1 MIKQPMMLLV
11 GDQEVDDYT
20 LIANEI
26 EDIAASGFDGV
37 CMEFRSCRYNE
48 FDLQGKQAIKYV
60 YDECRKKGLQFSK
73 TIPPSIIGFL
83 SKNPILKRKITRC
96 VRLTQLRSSNTIE
109 NISFEN
115 CLPTGVLS
123 VFRFKE
129 GNTFEKCALNLISL
143 NNGKLSAK
151 EDGEYLVYL
160 EFLRENEA
168 DYANKETYSFLD
180 KFLETFSDLKL
191 DGIAMD
197 EFGAGSRLDKA
208 YLANESFFSLFQ
220 KKYKYDLRDKI
231 YLLDIQDKTGEFAQV
246 RLDYFTLTHDI
257 TYEYQ
262 KYAKLIFTQ
271 KYGDDIFIGFHH
283 TWWGEGNS
291 GDLWAGN
298 IDYFRLAE
306 NLSGGYVDAQYDS
319 ERTMLSMSLLAE
331 SIAKIRGGEAWN
343 MCWDR
348 HTTPEKFDYFSR
360 LLAVRNIHRVGH
372 AVSKTEADK
381 FQEFNWFVK
390 KIGNNC
396 EFGNVKQCL
405 KRERMVYDFI
415 GKAKNEAK
423 VAITYNWESCAYFN
437 DEYMHYHRLSLKA
450 LADKLIRNNISVDI
464 IPSDAVDFS
473 RYQVI
478 FVVWATVTTESQWL
492 ALKKAASE
500 GKKIIFIGPPAIVT
514 DEGRDI
520 RNEFTE
526 LTGAK
531 IVKNDI
537 FYGGYEVYQWDL
549 WFTDKQIPMLNWMD
563 EDGKSQF
570 EKGSVS
576 YYAYELPLTDIFFD
590 ILTELVPLQIIR
602 SDKVISKTYCSEYE
616 KIICITSRWQSKIN
630 EEFMF
635 DGLNVKIE
643 DGILVGLK
651 TQNGKLKA
659 AISERG
665 AKILVNG
672 MPVEYGVIE

>member
-1 MIKQPMMLLV
+1 MIKKPMMFLIGNQEINDYNIIKAELDDIKDV
-11 GDQEVDDYT
+11 GYDSICLE
-20 LIANEI
+20 LKNCE
-26 EDIAASGFDGV
+26 
-37 CMEFRSCRYNE
+37 YNE
-48 FDLQGKQAIKYV
+48 FDNQGKQAVKFV
-60 YDECRKKGLQFSK
+60 YNECVKRNLGFCKI
-73 TIPPSIIGFL
+73 IPHTLPCFL
-83 SKNPILKRKITRC
+83 SKYPVLRRKITRC

-246 RLDYFTLTHDI
+246 RLDYFTLTHDL

-348 HTTPEKFDYFSR
+348 HTTPEKFEYFSR
-360 LLAVRNIHRVGH
+360 VLSIRNVHRIGH
-372 AVSKTEADK
+372 SVSKSDAEI
-381 FQEFNWFVK
+381 FPEFNFFVDNV
-390 KIGNNC
+390 GNNKA
-396 EFGNVKQCL
+396 FGNVRKCL
-405 KRERMVYDFI
+405 QREYLFEKFI
-415 GKAKNEAK
+415 GNAKNLAN

-437 DEYMHYHRLSLKA
+437 NDYMHYHRLSLKA

-563 EDGKSQF
+563 ENGKSQF

-635 DGLNVKIE
+635 DGLRIKVENGELI
-643 DGILVGLK
+643 GIK
-651 TQNGKLKA
+651 TQDGKIKSIIA
-659 AISERG
+659 DSDT
-665 AKILVNG
+665 KILIDG
-672 MPVEYGVIE
+672 KSIKYTEI